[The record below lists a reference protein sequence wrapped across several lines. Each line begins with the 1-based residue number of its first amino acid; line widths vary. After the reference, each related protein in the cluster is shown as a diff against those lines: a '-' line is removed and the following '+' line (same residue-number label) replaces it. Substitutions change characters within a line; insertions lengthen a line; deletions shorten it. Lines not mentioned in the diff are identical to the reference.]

1 MDGAARRDLRRSRRT
16 LRRMD
21 RAARRGAPRLRQP
34 AFRVRPGFVVV
45 LVAVVTVGVGAG
57 VARNGW
63 DPRGWFTP
71 HAYITV
77 DGKPVAIPRPAP
89 ADGRLAPAVPVTTS
103 GSHAFLHTDS
113 GGNPV
118 GYDPCR
124 PVRYVIRPDGMP
136 ASGERLVDE
145 AIAVVSAASGLVFE
159 YDGTTDEAPTV
170 ERQLIQPERYGDVW
184 APVLIAWSDE
194 TVLPEL
200 AGEVAGLGGS
210 AAVPGSTGDGLW
222 LAAGR
227 VVLDTADVSSM
238 LVRPDGFALALAI
251 VVHELA
257 HVVGLDHVQDPG
269 ELMYPVS
276 SSRTDLGPGDL
287 QGLALVG
294 QVECE

>member
-1 MDGAARRDLRRSRRT
+1 MDGATRRDMRRARRT

-21 RAARRGAPRLRQP
+21 RAARRGSRSRTAPL
-34 AFRVRPGFVVV
+34 
-45 LVAVVTVGVGAG
+45 LVAVAVVVAGGAIG
-57 VARNGW
+57 LSGAGW
-63 DPRGWFTP
+63 DPSGWFTP

-77 DGKPVAIPRPAP
+77 DGKPVAVPRPAP

-103 GSHAFLHTDS
+103 GTHAFLHTDPD
-113 GGNPV
+113 GNPV

-124 PVRYVIRPDGMP
+124 PVRYVIRPDGQP
-136 ASGERLVDE
+136 AGGEQLIDE

-159 YDGTTDEAPTV
+159 SGGTTDEAPIV

-194 TVLPEL
+194 GVLPEL

-210 AAVPGSTGDGLW
+210 AAVPGATGEGQW

-227 VVLDTADVSSM
+227 VVLDTADVSAM
-238 LVRPDGFALALAI
+238 LARPGGAAQAEAI

-257 HVVGLDHVQDPG
+257 HVLGLDHVQDAG
-269 ELMYPVS
+269 ELMNPVS
-276 SSRTDLGPGDL
+276 SLRTDLGPGDL
-287 QGLALVG
+287 EGLALVG
-294 QVECE
+294 QVDCE